1 MNDKTWFGLNP
12 DQLRE
17 WLQKHAPAL
26 TANTLLWIAVVLMH
40 SATLP
45 SLMAVLW
52 AWTDKMPQLDMVLL
66 IWTGLAAMFVQSLV
80 ARNTLITITVSVG
93 FMIQAGLMAL
103 IFFR

>member
-17 WLQKHAPAL
+17 WLQQHAPAL

-40 SATLP
+40 AATLP

-52 AWTDKMPQLDMVLL
+52 AWTDTMPQLDMVLL
-66 IWTGLAAMFVQSLV
+66 VWTGLAAMFVQSLV